1 MVEVSEKFRQL
12 AQDNGRRVWCRI
24 VADGVEFQDDAL
36 IEMSFDDV
44 VHPDW
49 FTIGTTCAN
58 RLHFSARYSGEL
70 SSRAEVTA
78 FISFGHLSAPPKKI
92 NLSISPVNF

>member
-58 RLHFSARYSGEL
+58 RLHF
-70 SSRAEVTA
+70 
-78 FISFGHLSAPPKKI
+78 PPDT
-92 NLSISPVNF
+92 PVNCPLGRRSLPSSALTARSGVRWECSI

>member
-24 VADGVEFQDDAL
+24 VADGVEFQDDTL

-49 FTIGTTCAN
+49 FTIGTTCSMPLLLQSHA
-58 RLHFSARYSGEL
+58 G
-70 SSRAEVTA
+70 
-78 FISFGHLSAPPKKI
+78 SFLI
-92 NLSISPVNF
+92 NDPSMAQPSL